1 VIKSGSCV
9 ALPTIRWR
17 CCHYKV
23 YNFVLFDRDNITVCD
38 LFNKNKNNFPVLC
51 VLFDPR
57 YIYEYGPVLKE
68 CWYRYCS
75 SNTHYHKNLTFT
87 MTLKEVGGI
96 LKKN

>member
-1 VIKSGSCV
+1 VWRFPPLDGAVVITKSII
-9 ALPTIRWR
+9 LYFLTETIS
-17 CCHYKV
+17 
-23 YNFVLFDRDNITVCD
+23 LVCD